1 MRNGIPRR
9 SARGS
14 GHMPIR
20 RGAEYLDSLRDG
32 REVWLRGER
41 VDVTR
46 DPRLAGC
53 AHAFAEL
60 YDLQH
65 ASAQADVLTMRSPD
79 SGDAVSL
86 AYLLPRSTDD
96 LVRKREMITL
106 LSRHTGGVV
115 GR

>member
-1 MRNGIPRR
+1 MRSGIPRR

-14 GHMPIR
+14 GRMPIR
-20 RGAEYLDSLRDG
+20 RGAEYLNSLRDG

-41 VDVTR
+41 VDVTC

-65 ASAQADVLTMRSPD
+65 DPAHADSLTMPSPD
-79 SGDAVSL
+79 SGEPVSL
-86 AYLLPRSTDD
+86 AYLLPRTVDD
-96 LVRKREMITL
+96 LIRKREMIAL
-106 LSRHTGGVV
+106 LARH
-115 GR
+115 